1 MEKEHKESPGNVG
14 VFLLVICAIAVD
26 HGSVHSELSAEQAHV
41 DRAYDRLGELDRQAL
56 MLAEAERTG
65 YSRTPAGML
74 ERDVRE
80 RAGLRRRATLRLGHL
95 DLCFGRIDCQGGE
108 TYHLGRVAV
117 ADEDSEP
124 LIVDWRAPVAEPF
137 YRATAAEPLG
147 IRRRRHLITRGRRVL
162 RLDDEL
168 LVDATDGDRA
178 SADDLVLVGE
188 AALLDALRQVRTGR
202 MGDIVSTIQTEQDR
216 IIRAPLG
223 GLVVVQGGPG
233 TGKTAVA
240 LHRAAYLLYTHRFPL
255 EQLGVL
261 FLGPNPMFLR
271 YIERVLPTLGE
282 SGCRM
287 ATVDDLV
294 LGTSAHSIEA
304 PAVARLKGDV
314 RMADLMLKAVR
325 SRQRPTRRVVNIP
338 FGAHALALGPRR
350 AAAIVDQALASP
362 GTHNARRPLVAA
374 LVHRHLRRQYD
385 RAVARAL
392 EAGLAARRM
401 PDDDLDDALRS
412 APEVEQ
418 LLDRLWPVLS
428 PERLVDDLLG
438 VPALLSE
445 AADGL
450 LSADE
455 QQLLARPRTVAGA
468 TPSWSTADLALL
480 DEVAPLLGSTE
491 RKSRRRSG
499 PVGDEDVAAI
509 VDRAL
514 AEHLPECPECEAELT
529 YTGGPRGDWH
539 CGACIRDWHSPQVL
553 SPAGAMLLQTLRE
566 RLFEAA
572 TERAVAA
579 GPALRTYGHVVVDEA
594 QDLSPM
600 QWRMV
605 ARRCP
610 SGSMTIVGD
619 LGQASG
625 HWAPDGWEE
634 VIAFVPAPR
643 STVVE
648 LTVNYRTPG
657 EVMALATQVLA
668 EARPDLTA
676 AQSVRDSGVAPR
688 FVKTEASDLVDVVV
702 SLAVEEASAV
712 EGGKV
717 AVLTPEALL
726 GGLRRGLTAHPELL
740 GETDDLLSAPV
751 SVLVLDDAKGLEFDS
766 VIVVEPADIAAEHA
780 HGLGA
785 LYVALTRTT
794 TRLVVA
800 HSQGLPNSLRRT
812 GGGGDE
818 GKHPVGDLR

>member
-1 MEKEHKESPGNVG
+1 MGSGFGKSPGNIGLFV
-14 VFLLVICAIAVD
+14 LANSPNAVD
-26 HGSVHSELSAEQAHV
+26 HGFVQTELSAEQAHV
-41 DRAYDRLGELDRQAL
+41 DRAYDRLAELDRRAL
-56 MLAEAERTG
+56 LLAEAERTG

-80 RAGLRRRATLRLGHL
+80 RAGLRRRATLRLGAL
-95 DLCFGRIDCQGGE
+95 DLCFGRIDCQSGE

-117 ADEDSEP
+117 ADEDAEP

-147 IRRRRHLITRGRRVL
+147 LRRRRHLITSGRRVL

-168 LVDATDGDRA
+168 LVDRLPGDTG
-178 SADDLVLVGE
+178 SGDSGQNDDLVLVGE
-188 AALLDALRQVRTGR
+188 AALLDALRRARTGR
-202 MGDIVSTIQTEQDR
+202 MGDIVSTIQAEQDR

-287 ATVDDLV
+287 ATVDDL
-294 LGTSAHSIEA
+294 GTGRATR
-304 PAVARLKGDV
+304 PADSPAAARLKGDS
-314 RMADLMLKAVR
+314 RMAEVLANAVR
-325 SRQRPTRRVVNIP
+325 SRQRPTRRVVAVP
-338 FGAHALALGPRR
+338 FGAHNLALGPRR
-350 AAAIVDQALASP
+350 AAAIVDQVRAAP
-362 GTHNARRPLVAA
+362 GTHNARRPMIAS
-374 LVHRHLRRQYD
+374 LVHSHLRRQYD
-385 RAVARAL
+385 RAVARAI
-392 EAGLAARRM
+392 EAGLAAKRL
-401 PDDDLDDALRS
+401 PDEELDDALRS
-412 APEVEQ
+412 APEVRR
-418 LLDRLWPVLS
+418 LLDRLWPVLT
-428 PERLVDDLLG
+428 PDRLVDDLFG
-438 VPALLSE
+438 VPALLAE
-445 AADGL
+445 AAAGL

-455 QQLLARPRTVAGA
+455 QQLLARTRTTAGQ
-468 TPSWSTADLALL
+468 TPTWTAADLPLL
-480 DEVAPLLGSTE
+480 DEAAPLLGPAAHHP
-491 RKSRRRSG
+491 RRRARVRSE
-499 PVGDEDVAAI
+499 EDVAAI

-514 AEHLPECPECEAELT
+514 AEQLPECPECESELT
-529 YTGGPRGDWH
+529 FTGGPRGDWH
-539 CGACIRDWHSPQVL
+539 CAVCVSDWQSAEVL
-553 SPAGAMLLQTLRE
+553 SPAAAFTLQSLRD
-566 RLFEAA
+566 RLFGAA
-572 TERAVAA
+572 TERIAVAD
-579 GPALRTYGHVVVDEA
+579 PALRTYGHVVVDEA

-625 HWAPDGWEE
+625 HWAPDRWDE
-634 VIAFVPAPR
+634 VIALIPSPR

-657 EVMALATQVLA
+657 EVMALAARVLA
-668 EARPDLTA
+668 EARPDLTP
-676 AQSVRDSGVAPR
+676 AQSVRDAGVEPR
-688 FVKTEASDLVDVVV
+688 FVQATTADLVDATVG
-702 SLAVEEASAV
+702 LARDEAVAV

-717 AVLTPEALL
+717 AVLAPVALVAD
-726 GGLRRGLTAHPELL
+726 LRRALSAHVDLT
-740 GETDDLLSAPV
+740 GDSDDPLSAPV
-751 SVLVLDDAKGLEFDS
+751 SVMPLDDAKGLEFDS
-766 VIVVEPADIAAEHA
+766 VVVVEPSAIAAEHP

-800 HSQGLPNSLRRT
+800 HADSLPVSLR
-812 GGGGDE
+812 
-818 GKHPVGDLR
+818 L